1 MLQSEGDSPH
11 GKSAPKWRQGSSE
24 GARPAGVRK
33 FHPVCT
39 SGIPAVPPPH
49 LPVCAECQR
58 NKTFLNEL
66 TVLWELVR
74 FSFSVALFSEVLKV
88 VLVKFTLCGLFFTSR
103 KIKPAWLV
111 RRSRTSESRGRD
123 LGYGAALWS
132 LVPQQQQKLTVPRP
146 ARDAC
151 LSRRLSLNGGV

>member
-74 FSFSVALFSEVLKV
+74 FSFSVILFSEVLKV
-88 VLVKFTLCGLFFTSR
+88 VLVKFTLYGLFFTSR

-111 RRSRTSESRGRD
+111 RRSQGAGPPRAGGGTWAKGLHCGRWCRSNNRNSRCPGRQEKP
-123 LGYGAALWS
+123 
-132 LVPQQQQKLTVPRP
+132 V
-146 ARDAC
+146 
-151 LSRRLSLNGGV
+151 